1 MEKMP
6 YQEHADTTQA
16 AAPALPLPIDPGTN
30 WRQGLPTL
38 NGAHV
43 ILRELRPSDAPS
55 LFAAMSTEEVS
66 RFISPPPNS
75 VEGFEKFIAW
85 THRQR
90 AVGQYICFA
99 VVVRGAEHASGV
111 FQIRSLEPGFGTAEW
126 GFALASEYWG
136 TGIFADG
143 AELVVR
149 FAFEVLGAHRLEA
162 RAAQRNGRGSG
173 ALRKIGAVQEGVL
186 RRSFLR
192 NGEYL
197 DQGLWAIVAEEW
209 LNAKAVWGP
218 RIIH

>member
-6 YQEHADTTQA
+6 YLEHADTIPTDRPA
-16 AAPALPLPIDPGTN
+16 PPLPAAPGTG

-38 NGAHV
+38 LGSQV
-43 ILRELRPSDAPS
+43 ILRELRSTDAAS
-55 LFAAMSTEEVS
+55 LFAAMSTDEVS
-66 RFISPPPNS
+66 RFISPPPNTI
-75 VEGFEKFIAW
+75 EGFEKFIAW

-90 AVGQYICFA
+90 SAGQYICFA
-99 VVVRGAEHASGV
+99 VVVRGAEDACGL

-143 AELVVR
+143 AELAVR
-149 FAFEVLGAHRLEA
+149 FAIEVLGTHRLEA
-162 RAAQRNGRGSG
+162 RAALRNGRGSG
-173 ALRKIGAVQEGVL
+173 ALRKLGAVQEGVL

-192 NGEYL
+192 SGEYL
-197 DQGLWAIVAEEW
+197 DQGLWSIIAEDW

-218 RIIH
+218 RVVH